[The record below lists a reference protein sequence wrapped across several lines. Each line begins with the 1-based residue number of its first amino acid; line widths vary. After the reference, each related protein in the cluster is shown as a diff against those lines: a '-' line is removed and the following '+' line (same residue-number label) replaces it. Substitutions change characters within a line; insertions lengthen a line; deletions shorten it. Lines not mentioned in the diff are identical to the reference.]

1 MLETLRNH
9 VLRAAK
15 AYVAVATPIVTK
27 AIADLVTEFNTAAT
41 GLIAVLVG
49 AVVVYLVPNQDV

>member
-9 VLRAAK
+9 VAGAAK

-27 AIADLVTEFNTAAT
+27 AVADLLTELDATASS
-41 GLIAVLVG
+41 LIAVLVG
-49 AVVVYLVPNQDV
+49 ALVVYLVPNSDG